1 MPKTLKTTKTTTTK
15 RKISKKPNA
24 NKITITLVSKVMD
37 EVEKYLKDYGK
48 TKENFIKEAI
58 KEKISRDRISSMI
71 DYMTK

>member
-15 RKISKKPNA
+15 RKISKKPNS
-24 NKITITLVSKVMD
+24 NKITITLDSKVMD

-58 KEKISRDRISSMI
+58 KEKISSDRISSMI

>member
-1 MPKTLKTTKTTTTK
+1 MPKTFKTTKTTTTK

-24 NKITITLVSKVMD
+24 NKITITLDSKVMD

>member
-15 RKISKKPNA
+15 RKISKKPNS
-24 NKITITLVSKVMD
+24 NKITITLDSKVMN

-58 KEKISRDRISSMI
+58 KEKISSDRISSMI

>member
-1 MPKTLKTTKTTTTK
+1 MPKALKTTKTTIKK

-24 NKITITLVSKVMD
+24 NKITVTLDSKVMD
-37 EVEKYLKDYGK
+37 EVEKYLKDYGQ

>member
-1 MPKTLKTTKTTTTK
+1 MPKTLKTTTTK
-15 RKISKKPNA
+15 RKISKNPNA
-24 NKITITLVSKVMD
+24 NKITVTLDSEVMD